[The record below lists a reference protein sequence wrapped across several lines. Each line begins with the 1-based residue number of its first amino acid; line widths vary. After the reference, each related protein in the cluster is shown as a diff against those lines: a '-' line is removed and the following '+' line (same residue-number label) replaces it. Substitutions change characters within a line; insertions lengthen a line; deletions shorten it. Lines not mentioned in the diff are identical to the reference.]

1 MTKAEI
7 TATEKLL
14 DLIRTDDSTE
24 PEINSFIAEPE
35 RDGNILAMERHEHNS
50 PEPIQV
56 STVSNPEIDEDSGI
70 EFSISEDS
78 QGVKLP
84 VKPSMAAQ
92 NKCHFTGSTNPP
104 QSDHKNIFAQMFTKS
119 SGVKVGIDIQPNCI
133 HLVKSQGKTKELL
146 DCHTEKFQL
155 HDTDDTPLFNNNDF
169 KAILAQT
176 LKNFCRND
184 RRPEIWCS
192 FGTLKVIIHNIDI
205 PKIKESEISNAVFWS
220 TKKSVEFDPQKE
232 IFDFSILKEIVKHG
246 QTRLLT
252 LVTLVS
258 KDDISGLQ
266 KTFKDIG
273 FKLTGISYPP
283 AATQNLLSFYNI
295 SDPKEVA
302 VHLRLK
308 EFNSFIDLFCNNQMI
323 FSREIKTDTN
333 SFIESCQEV
342 AGKLGLDID
351 EQTASHLLFRNSDE
365 SGTPRADYKEIS
377 QKINLTE
384 LPVIERLTRQLN
396 RTFEY
401 CANNFNIPKIN
412 TLCTSGEYILRSS
425 ILLEIQK
432 NLDVTCKILPP
443 LGTNNKCRPAF
454 KQGIQN
460 NLSTAAGLALSI
472 RTKTKNF
479 LYTYA
484 DRRKDIL
491 IKKNNRNISIATIIA
506 AMLAGGLIFYQLH
519 QVSLKK
525 LKIKNLNAQL
535 EQNYKQAPRSRNST
549 FITQALEKLN
559 NINLDNQ
566 IKISRFQILAAL
578 SELNAVI
585 PKHIKLTFLLM
596 TDYNG
601 KNRRKRGGNKS
612 NLDKKLP
619 KKIILVGYVNGSIS
633 QQDFTLLNFIKDL
646 SSLNLARDP
655 ILIDKKHGNYTNSDI
670 IKFNIE
676 LTVNPIKPHK

>member
-1 MTKAEI
+1 MSKAEI

-14 DLIRTDDSTE
+14 DLIRTDDSIE
-24 PEINSFIAEPE
+24 PEINPLIAEPE
-35 RDGNILAMERHEHNS
+35 GDGNILVMEQHEHSS
-50 PEPIQV
+50 PEPIQAAPV
-56 STVSNPEIDEDSGI
+56 SAPEINEDTSI
-70 EFSISEDS
+70 EFSISADS
-78 QGVKLP
+78 QDVIRP
-84 VKPSMAAQ
+84 AKPAMAAQ
-92 NKCHFTGSTNPP
+92 NKSHFTGAINPP
-104 QSDHKNIFAQMFTKS
+104 QSAHKNIFTQIFTRS

-133 HLVKSQGKTKELL
+133 HLVKFQSKTQEFL

-155 HDTDDTPLFNNNDF
+155 HDTDDTPLFNKNDF

-176 LKNFCRND
+176 LHNFCGND

-192 FGTLKVIIHNIDI
+192 FGALKVTIHNIDI
-205 PKIKESEISNAVFWS
+205 PKIKESEIANAVFWS
-220 TKKSVEFDPQKE
+220 TKKSVEFNPQKE
-232 IFDFSILKEIVKHG
+232 IFDFSILKEIVKHD
-246 QTRLLT
+246 QTRILT

-258 KDDISGLQ
+258 QDEISGLQ

-283 AATQNLLSFYNI
+283 AATHNLLRFYNVI
-295 SDPKEVA
+295 NPKEVA

-323 FSREIKTDTN
+323 FSREIKTDIN
-333 SFIESCQEV
+333 SFIESCQEE

-351 EQTASHLLFRNSDE
+351 EQTASNLLFRNSGE
-365 SGTPRADYKEIS
+365 SETLRADYKEIS

-401 CANNFNIPKIN
+401 CANNFDIPKVN

-432 NLDVTCKILPP
+432 NLDLTCKIMPP
-443 LGTNNKCRPAF
+443 SAL
-454 KQGIQN
+454 KQGIHN

-484 DRRKDIL
+484 DRKQDIL
-491 IKKNNRNISIATIIA
+491 IKKINRNISIATIIA
-506 AMLAGGLIFYQLH
+506 ALLTGGLIFYQLH

-525 LKIKNLNAQL
+525 LKVRNLNAQL
-535 EQNYKQAPRSRNST
+535 EQNYQQEPRSRNAT
-549 FITQALEKLN
+549 FISQALHKLN

-585 PKHIKLTFLLM
+585 PEHIKLTSLLM
-596 TDYNG
+596 ADSKG
-601 KNRRKRGGNKS
+601 KNRQKRGS
-612 NLDKKLP
+612 NRKKINKKLP
-619 KKIILVGYVNGSIS
+619 KKIILAGYVNGSTS
-633 QQDFTLLNFIKDL
+633 QQDFILLNFIKDL

-655 ILIDKKHGNYTNSDI
+655 ILINKKHGNYKKSDI
-670 IKFNIE
+670 TKFNIE
-676 LTVNPIKPHK
+676 LTVIPIKHHK